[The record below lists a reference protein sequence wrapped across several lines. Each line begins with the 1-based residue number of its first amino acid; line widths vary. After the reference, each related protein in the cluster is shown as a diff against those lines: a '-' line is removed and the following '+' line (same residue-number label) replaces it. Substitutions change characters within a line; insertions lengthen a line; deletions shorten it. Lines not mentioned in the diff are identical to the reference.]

1 MSSRA
6 VHGSNL
12 PFIIRSAGLIFAYLL
27 AALFGMAF
35 GTVGTSVTIFWP
47 AAGIA
52 LAALLLGGVRYIPA
66 VFVAEYLAAIVV
78 DAPAIFAIGA
88 SVGNTLET
96 YIGYT
101 LLRRFGNI
109 DLALVR
115 VRDLFSILLLGAL
128 LPSAVSAL
136 LGPLTL
142 LASGTI
148 TSDIL
153 PAIMWRWWRADVL
166 GVAFV
171 TPLILVFV
179 KARSRFYKRERL
191 WEMLAL
197 WSASFYIGQN
207 IFLGWPLPLLGL
219 EQSLGL
225 AWLFPA
231 LFWAG
236 LRTGKRNTGLIQLL
250 FVAQALASAFL
261 HVGVFADDFSHYGLA
276 NFWMFSM
283 LQAALG
289 MSLAIMS
296 SMQRWDV
303 YRLALSSKVFAV
315 SNDGIIITDA
325 KNNIVEVNPAFTAL
339 TGYAREEVIG
349 KNPRMLASGK
359 QDRKFYDDMW
369 NTLLEFGHWEG
380 EIWNRRKDGAIY
392 LEKIHIHT
400 LTDEN
405 KRPINRIGI
414 FADITLS
421 KAEQETVAHQAQ
433 HDCLTNLPN
442 RLLFRDRFN
451 QQLAMSRRHAKKFAV
466 VYLDLDQFKPV
477 NDTLGHQ
484 AGDQLLVAVAE
495 RLKSL
500 VREIDTVSR
509 FGGDEFAILVSEV
522 MSRDDVT
529 NLAEKILET
538 LNRPFEIEGNTTFV
552 SGSLGIAVYPDD
564 GGDMEILLNHADTAM
579 YQAKRNG
586 ANCYC

>member
-12 PFIIRSAGLIFAYLL
+12 PFIIRSAGLIVAYLV
-27 AALFGMAF
+27 AALFGMSF
-35 GTVGTSVTIFWP
+35 GTVDTSVTIFWP

-52 LAALLLGGVRYIPA
+52 LAALLLGGVRYLPA
-66 VFVAEYLAAIVV
+66 VFVGAYLAAVMA
-78 DAPAIFAIGA
+78 DAPTLFAIGT
-88 SVGNTLET
+88 SVGDTLET
-96 YIGYT
+96 YLGYT

-109 DLALVR
+109 DPALIR

-128 LPSAVSAL
+128 VPSAVSAV

-148 TSDIL
+148 TSEFL

-179 KARSRFYKRERL
+179 KARSRFYKQERV

-197 WSASFYIGQN
+197 WTASFIIGQN
-207 IFLGWPLPLLGL
+207 IFIGWPLPLLDL
-219 EQSLGL
+219 EQPLGL

-250 FVAQALASAFL
+250 FVAQALASSYL
-261 HVGVFADDFSHYGLA
+261 HVGVFADDFAHYGLA

-325 KNNIVEVNPAFTAL
+325 RNNIIEVNPAFTAL

-349 KNPRMLASGK
+349 KNPRMLSSGK
-359 QDRKFYDDMW
+359 QDRRFYDDMW

-380 EIWNRRKDGAIY
+380 ELWNRRKDGAIY
-392 LEKIHIHT
+392 LEKLHIHT
-400 LTDEN
+400 LTDQN

-421 KAEQETVAHQAQ
+421 KAEQETFAHQAQ

-466 VYLDLDQFKPV
+466 IYLDLDQFKPV

-484 AGDQLLVAVAE
+484 MGDQLLVAVAV
-495 RLKSL
+495 RLTSL

-522 MSRDDVT
+522 LSRDDVT

-538 LNRPFEIEGNTTFV
+538 LNRRFEIEGNTIFV

-564 GGDMEILLNHADTAM
+564 GSDMETLLNHADAAM

-586 ANCYC
+586 ANCYY

>member
-1 MSSRA
+1 M
-6 VHGSNL
+6 
-12 PFIIRSAGLIFAYLL
+12 RSAGLIAAYLL

-47 AAGIA
+47 SAGIA

-66 VFVAEYLAAIVV
+66 VFVAEYLVAIVV
-78 DAPAIFAIGA
+78 DAPTIFAIGA

-96 YIGYT
+96 YLGYT
-101 LLRRFGNI
+101 LLRRFGNL

-128 LPSAVSAL
+128 VPSAVSAVV
-136 LGPLTL
+136 GPLTL

-179 KARSRFYKRERL
+179 KARSRFYKRERV

-197 WSASFYIGQN
+197 WSTSFIIGQN
-207 IFLGWPLPLLGL
+207 IFLGWPLPLLDL
-219 EQSLGL
+219 QQPLGL

-276 NFWMFSM
+276 NFWMFS
-283 LQAALG
+283 LLLAALG

-325 KNNIVEVNPAFTAL
+325 KNDIVDVNPAFTAL
-339 TGYAREEVIG
+339 TGYTRDEVIG

-359 QDRKFYDDMW
+359 QDRRFYDDMW

-392 LEKIHIHT
+392 LEKLHIHT

-421 KAEQETVAHQAQ
+421 KAEQETFAHQAQ

-451 QQLAMSRRHAKKFAV
+451 QQLAMSRRHARKFAV
-466 VYLDLDQFKPV
+466 IYLDLDQFKPV

-495 RLKSL
+495 RLTSL

-529 NLAEKILET
+529 NLAEKIVET
-538 LNRPFEIEGNTTFV
+538 LNRPFEIEGNTIFV

-564 GGDMEILLNHADTAM
+564 GGDMDTLLNHADTAM